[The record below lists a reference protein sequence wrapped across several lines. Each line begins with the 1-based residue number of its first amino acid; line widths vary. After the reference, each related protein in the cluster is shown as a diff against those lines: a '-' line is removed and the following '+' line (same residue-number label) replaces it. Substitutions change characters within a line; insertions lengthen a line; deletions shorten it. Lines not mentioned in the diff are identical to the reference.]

1 MSHDIN
7 IDDFY
12 FLKLFSH
19 DTQRVLGGY
28 LLGMRGKKTIQG
40 IWKNRMSTGQ
50 NKMPTPIELKVFNNN
65 CKLCD
70 QHTIEDLVHGIVLDN
85 LQ

>member
-7 IDDFY
+7 IDNFY

-28 LLGMRGKKTIQG
+28 LLGMIRKKKQYKAFGKTKLT
-40 IWKNRMSTGQ
+40 
-50 NKMPTPIELKVFNNN
+50 TPIEVKVFNNN

-70 QHTIEDLVHGIVLDN
+70 QHTIEDLVHEIVLDN
-85 LQ
+85 S

>member
-12 FLKLFSH
+12 LLNLFSH
-19 DTQRVLGGY
+19 DNKRVLGGY
-28 LLGMRGKKTIQG
+28 LLGMIRK
-40 IWKNRMSTGQ
+40 Q
-50 NKMPTPIELKVFNNN
+50 NDSRHLEKQNMPTPIELKVFNNN

-70 QHTIEDLVHGIVLDN
+70 QTHNWRPYSWNCVG
-85 LQ
+85 